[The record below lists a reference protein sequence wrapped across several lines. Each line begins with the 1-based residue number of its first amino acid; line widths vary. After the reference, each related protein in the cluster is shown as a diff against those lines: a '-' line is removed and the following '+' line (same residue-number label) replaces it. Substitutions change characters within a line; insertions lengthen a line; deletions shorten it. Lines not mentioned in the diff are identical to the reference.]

1 MSVRVSFVIV
11 SHSAS
16 LANGVC
22 ELAAQMA
29 PDVHFEA
36 AGGTDDGRIGTS
48 YDLVEKA
55 LEAAL
60 AAVDGEGSGVIV
72 LTDLGSATM
81 TVESVID
88 MSDEPER
95 VRFVDTC
102 LVEGAVASSVRAQLG
117 EDLDQVADV
126 AAALAPRVD

>member
-16 LANGVC
+16 LASGVC

-48 YDLVEKA
+48 YDLVETA
-55 LEAAL
+55 LEAPSL
-60 AAVDGEGSGVIV
+60 PW
-72 LTDLGSATM
+72 
-81 TVESVID
+81 TVRE
-88 MSDEPER
+88 
-95 VRFVDTC
+95 
-102 LVEGAVASSVRAQLG
+102 VASSC
-117 EDLDQVADV
+117 
-126 AAALAPRVD
+126 